1 MLNINVY
8 ILIYVNCITVIPIT
22 NSENINLFENEI
34 VQLEWFKG
42 QILFKTYVLLSNCI
56 QKLAFIFKKFVS

>member
-34 VQLEWFKG
+34 VQLE
-42 QILFKTYVLLSNCI
+42 
-56 QKLAFIFKKFVS
+56 